1 MSRPEHLNCVNTAE
15 GIRRIN
21 EAQENYDKDPSEYE
35 RREREEKER
44 REQEMDELQHQQT
57 QEQEPQ

>member
-1 MSRPEHLNCVNTAE
+1 MSRPEHLNCPNTAE

-21 EAQENYDKDPSEYE
+21 ERQELYDKNTQDYE

-44 REQEMDELQHQQT
+44 REQEMDEVQHQQT
-57 QEQEPQ
+57 QNQEP